1 MTDRN
6 AIPSAFSASR
16 SRFDAVDLAQD
27 LLDGYEVRTGVAEGS
42 DPADTNRRYLWTD
55 ALAVSAEVRL
65 AERRPE
71 LDRDR
76 SIDRIIECV
85 HATLGRHRGEDGR
98 QGPLSG
104 DDARPT
110 AGGLRIGKTR
120 PERRVDE
127 PFDETLEWERDGQ
140 YFHYLTKW
148 IHALLDVSERRGDEV
163 ALRWA
168 RDLAETACE
177 AFIER
182 GDGSRP
188 VARGAMSLSI
198 SSTIVPTISW
208 KRSIDLRRVLVP
220 GGGTLDPL
228 DGLATVTRVA
238 TACARRGLDVGS
250 LGSHIDELA
259 SICTSASG
267 WATADPL
274 GIGGVIGS
282 GLRILDALAEPAA
295 MEDRA
300 LMADLVD
307 FALLDARA
315 GLEVYERSRRGVIG
329 HRPGLGFRE
338 LGLSEG
344 LHRARRH
351 RNRFESTASSIRD
364 APRRESISR
373 SLEELSR
380 FESLGIWI
388 ERHWIEASRR
398 GLSEWQDRLDI
409 NEISLASSLL
419 QRAR

>member
-1 MTDRN
+1 
-6 AIPSAFSASR
+6 
-16 SRFDAVDLAQD
+16 
-27 LLDGYEVRTGVAEGS
+27 
-42 DPADTNRRYLWTD
+42 
-55 ALAVSAEVRL
+55 VSAEVRL
-65 AERRPE
+65 AETRPE

-76 SIDRIIECV
+76 SIDRLIECV
-85 HATLGRHRGEDGR
+85 HATLGRHRGDDGR

-110 AGGLRIGKTR
+110 AGGLRIGKPL
-120 PERRVDE
+120 PERRIDE
-127 PFDETLEWERDGQ
+127 AFDERLEWERDGQ

-148 IHALLDVSERRGDEV
+148 IHALLDVSEQRRDEV

-182 GDGSRP
+182 DGDSRP
-188 VARGAMSLSI
+188 VAGGAI
-198 SSTIVPTISW
+198 SSTISW

-228 DGLATVTRVA
+228 DGLATVTRV
-238 TACARRGLDVGS
+238 TMACARRGLDIGS
-250 LGSHIDELA
+250 LGSHLDELA

-282 GLRILDALAEPAA
+282 ALGLLDALAEPAA
-295 MEDRA
+295 VGDRS

-315 GLEVYERSRRGVIG
+315 GLEVYERSRRSMVGR
-329 HRPGLGFRE
+329 RPGIAFRE
-338 LGLSEG
+338 LGLAEG
-344 LHRARRH
+344 LHRARRL
-351 RNRFESTASSIRD
+351 RDRFESTGLASESAIGVGIDD
-364 APRRESISR
+364 AARRESISA
-373 SLEELSR
+373 SLAELAR
-380 FESLGIWI
+380 FDPLGTWI
-388 ERHWIEASRR
+388 ERHWIEASCR
-398 GLSEWQDRLDI
+398 GLSEWQDHLDI